1 MPRVAIYFKQ
11 VGRDNEDSN
20 EITWNGLCY
29 YVFYDCGDC
38 RNYSLSII
46 FPLEERPFWRK
57 WLWPVK
63 YILYQ
68 VDNDFNIINKFMFKE
83 ATLTYE
89 YINKHISEEPD
100 VNFLLLKFDDKND
113 IESVATYRS
122 GKNEKILY

>member
-1 MPRVAIYFKQ
+1 M
-11 VGRDNEDSN
+11 
-20 EITWNGLCY
+20 
-29 YVFYDCGDC
+29 
-38 RNYSLSII
+38 
-46 FPLEERPFWRK
+46 
-57 WLWPVK
+57 K

-68 VDNDFNIINKFMFKE
+68 VDNDFNVINKFIFKE

-100 VNFLLLKFDDKND
+100 VNFLLLKLDDKKD